1 MGGVKLDTQSAPN
14 CFLGVDAALTGM
26 QRAVIQRCSTI
37 RMKQAGGAKNR
48 ENSRGRAPLRLDGI
62 TYHTPYR
69 RRRRPF
75 DAGASPLCDACAAAC
90 KVEENEGN
98 CQ

>member
-1 MGGVKLDTQSAPN
+1 MRLV
-14 CFLGVDAALTGM
+14 
-26 QRAVIQRCSTI
+26 VIQRCSMDATSW
-37 RMKQAGGAKNR
+37 GHKNQR
-48 ENSRGRAPLRLDGI
+48 NRVARATRIDEI

-75 DAGASPLCDACAAAC
+75 EAGASPLCDACACAC
-90 KVEENEGN
+90 NVEENEGN

>member
-14 CFLGVDAALTGM
+14 CFLGVDAALMDMRGSSFN
-26 QRAVIQRCSTI
+26 AAL

-62 TYHTPYR
+62 TYHSPYR